1 MPTYDYI
8 CNACHQRFDIFLSYS
23 EYGVKQ
29 VLCTNCGSAKVKRRP
44 PRVRLL
50 RSEESHME
58 GMADEF
64 AGLEGAEDD
73 PQALGR
79 MMRKMGREI
88 VHIKDGPGFLIN
100 RIWLMLANEAD
111 WLTGLDN
118 TGYLTKYSID
128 SVTVSGTNA
137 TVVVTETW
145 TDGVLTSTYGLV
157 EQNGAVLL
165 DSWETD

>member
-1 MPTYDYI
+1 MPTYDYV
-8 CNACHQRFDIFLSYS
+8 CLSCRQRFDIFLTYS

-29 VLCTNCGSAKVKRRP
+29 VRCTNCGSAKVKRRP

-79 MMRKMGREI
+79 MMRKMGREMGEDLPPEFDDVVGRLEAGQSPDEI
-88 VHIKDGPGFLIN
+88 ESALPDLGQESDGDL
-100 RIWLMLANEAD
+100 
-111 WLTGLDN
+111 
-118 TGYLTKYSID
+118 
-128 SVTVSGTNA
+128 
-137 TVVVTETW
+137 
-145 TDGVLTSTYGLV
+145 
-157 EQNGAVLL
+157 
-165 DSWETD
+165 